1 MATKTSKKVAGTT
14 QSLSDLETP
23 KKSVK
28 ETQKDAELE
37 VAKTRMMRMKKLYS
51 AAAAGRRR
59 YDWEWVVRNLYLR
72 GFHFARYN
80 RASSTFVLGTR
91 TKVRIPINLM
101 WAQARAI
108 RNQVTSFRPKW
119 EVIPDK
125 PSEAATENA
134 QWSGKLLDYLFE
146 KLGLKR
152 KLKEIVYHGL
162 YTSIGIW
169 QFDWDSAKKEVSIS
183 VVDPFDLFIDPNAQ
197 SLDEAQY
204 VIKAIRKPLNYIKTH
219 PIYGTSAT
227 EQNIKADP
235 KLASSEYKEFLLKS
249 IGTSGE
255 GQSSLEDENEYT
267 ILYEAQSI
275 EWQGDGTPKVRI
287 TTWTEDCTLPLRD
300 ELTKESEFNYEI
312 FQADIQPLEIYG
324 ESWAKHLM
332 PINRVLDALESNIFE
347 YNHFFAK
354 GRFVIDKGSGVRS
367 IVNENGQIIE
377 KNPGYTV
384 TSLPLAPLPP
394 THLLQIQNMRQYMED
409 IGGLHEVSM
418 GRIPTGVKSGVGIA
432 ELKQADASSQD
443 DLVDALE
450 DFLVRS
456 AKKVFRLVAD
466 NYTSTKLAQV
476 AGPAGQPEYFYT
488 VGEKSPVARAQK
500 KAGGK
505 QTFGE
510 MGLPI
515 AIIGSDNEIRVSV
528 GSWLAYTKQARQE
541 ELKDLFRLGAI
552 DQTTLLQHLEFG
564 DIKAI
569 TDRTRMER
577 LIQLRQQLRPSDQAM
592 ADRQGVDD
600 ESLALAEN
608 QLMDK
613 GTPEPVELEDD
624 HEVHLG
630 IHKEGMDKT
639 SHPELYFDHMDEHIK
654 LMEAAPTTGKG
665 MTGMLAGMGVGGP
678 GGAGTPPA
686 KPVNAGGPGGG
697 GIPPEVMAAMAQQGG
712 GGGGVGGTTPAAP
725 GPGLGGG
732 IPMPPMTTGQ

>member
-1 MATKTSKKVAGTT
+1 MATKTTPKVAG
-14 QSLSDLETP
+14 
-23 KKSVK
+23 KK
-28 ETQKDAELE
+28 ETVTDLQVKGQKVTLTKAQKELE
-37 VAKTRMMRMKKLYS
+37 EAKERLLRMKKLE
-51 AAAAGRRR
+51 AAAGAGRRR

-72 GFHFARYN
+72 GYHFARYN
-80 RASSTFVLGTR
+80 RSTSTFVLGTR

-125 PSEAATENA
+125 PTEAATENA
-134 QWSGKLLDYLFE
+134 QWSGKLLDYLFD

-152 KLKEIVYHGL
+152 KLKEIVYQGL

-169 QFDWDSAKKEVSIS
+169 QFDWDKAKKEVSIS
-183 VVDPFDLFIDPNAQ
+183 VVDPFDWYIDPNA
-197 SLDEAQY
+197 SSPDEAQF
-204 VIKAIRKPLNYIKTH
+204 VIKAVRKPLNYVKTH
-219 PIYGTSAT
+219 PIYGKAAQ
-227 EQNIKADP
+227 EQEIKPDP

-249 IGTSGE
+249 ISTSGE
-255 GQSSLEDENEYT
+255 GQASIEDQNEYT
-267 ILYEAQSI
+267 ILREAQI
-275 EWQGDGTPKVRI
+275 REWQEGGSVKIRI
-287 TTWTEDCTLPLRD
+287 MVWTDDCLYPLRD
-300 ELTKESEFNYEI
+300 ELTKETDFNYEV
-312 FQADIQPLEIYG
+312 FQADIQPMEIYG
-324 ESWAKHLM
+324 ESWAKHVM

-367 IVNENGQIIE
+367 IINEHGQIIE

-394 THLLQIQNMRQYMED
+394 THMLQIQNMRQYMED

-432 ELKQADASSQD
+432 ELRQADASSQD

-450 DFLVRS
+450 DFLIR
-456 AKKVFRLVAD
+456 AARKVFKIVAN

-476 AGPAGQPEYFYT
+476 AGPSGQPEYFYA
-488 VGEKSPVARAQK
+488 VGEKSSVASKLKGR
-500 KAGGK
+500 

-515 AIIGSDNEIRVSV
+515 AVIGSENEIRVSV

-541 ELKDLFRLGAI
+541 ELKELFRLGAI

-577 LIQLRQQLRPSDQAM
+577 LIQLRQGMKPNEAAAAAKSQ
-592 ADRQGVDD
+592 VDE
-600 ESLALAEN
+600 ESLAMSEN
-608 QLMDK
+608 ELMDN
-613 GTPEPVELEDD
+613 GTPEPVEMEDD
-624 HEVHLG
+624 HEVHLSV
-630 IHKEGMDKT
+630 HKEGLQKT
-639 SHPELYFDHMDEHIK
+639 KYPELYFDHMDQHIK
-654 LMEAAPTTGKG
+654 LMEAAPTSSGG
-665 MTGMLAGMGVGGP
+665 MAGMLQGLAGMGGAP
-678 GGAGTPPA
+678 GGAPAPEGGLPPELAGAMGGTPVEA
-686 KPVNAGGPGGG
+686 GPG
-697 GIPPEVMAAMAQQGG
+697 M
-712 GGGGVGGTTPAAP
+712 
-725 GPGLGGG
+725 GGG